1 MTQIE
6 KDGFK
11 KVNPKKFN
19 QKETIELSLMDARLI
34 HEHLSTYETY
44 DFHDRITQ
52 IGIARLCAILA
63 TKI

>member
-1 MTQIE
+1 MNQIE
-6 KDGFK
+6 E
-11 KVNPKKFN
+11 
-19 QKETIELSLMDARLI
+19 ETIELSLMDARLI

>member
-34 HEHLSTYETY
+34 HEHLSTYE
-44 DFHDRITQ
+44 
-52 IGIARLCAILA
+52 
-63 TKI
+63 